1 MRIYLDSS
9 ALAKRALHESESEQ
23 LIDAVDDWANED
35 AHTLYS
41 STLAWVEIGRTIRAS
56 PSARDTWVEIDL
68 VDVALSGVSSYEIS
82 DEVISLARRIA
93 GPTLRS
99 LDAIHLATATLIDA
113 DLVVAYDERLIRSA
127 IELGFVTSSPG
138 R

>member
-1 MRIYLDSS
+1 MLAYVDSS
-9 ALAKRALHESESEQ
+9 ALTKRVLDEVESSFLRDSLRAFSSETG
-23 LIDAVDDWANED
+23 NS
-35 AHTLYS
+35 LYS
-41 STLAWVEIGRTIRAS
+41 SALAWVEVGRAIRAY
-56 PSARDTWVEIDL
+56 PLAIEPFLEIDYF
-68 VDVALSGVSSYEIS
+68 DQALSGVSSYEIS

-127 IELGFVTSSPG
+127 NELGFVTRSPG